1 MFDLNQAIS
10 DWRRQM
16 LDSGIKTPVPLD
28 ELENHLRDDVE
39 DQMRSGSNAQQAFDT
54 AVLRI
59 GRAGALR
66 GEFSK
71 VGGRRDG
78 QRRRFM
84 RIYCVVFPIL
94 YSVICAY
101 GLLRIEMNVVERIL
115 GFTAVALTAS
125 PLWSTPWF
133 HKLLPVI
140 RDGRTRMTIQ
150 IAGILS
156 WLVCGLLFMN
166 VVLPRL
172 NLSESQIIVTV
183 LWLMMPVATISGLA
197 YGLGDAAQRQTATAD
212 S

>member
-16 LDSGIKTPVPLD
+16 LDSDIKTPVPLD

-39 DQMRSGSNAQQAFDT
+39 DQMRSGLNAQQAFDT

-71 VGGRRDG
+71 AGGRRDG

-84 RIYCVVFPIL
+84 RIYYVVFPVF

-101 GLLRIEMNVVERIL
+101 GLLRIEMNVVQRIL
-115 GFTAVALTAS
+115 GFTAVALTAL

-133 HKLLPVI
+133 HKVLPVI
-140 RDGRTRMTIQ
+140 RDGRIRMTIQ

-172 NLSESQIIVTV
+172 NLSESQIMVTV
-183 LWLMMPVATISGLA
+183 LWLVMPVATISGLA